1 MSYIILFCIAHS
13 NVQWHLVSLINLITF
28 FDLKKTEFIN
38 EHKKIELETK
48 QKFTSNQLK
57 LLGKIS
63 LLNELLEDLK

>member
-1 MSYIILFCIAHS
+1 MKLSDYSQCLFVY
-13 NVQWHLVSLINLITF
+13 NRLDLITF